1 MEKVLIF
8 GSTPESRDMAR
19 MLRRRGRQVV
29 VSVVSEC
36 GHSLLPV
43 GMVCHVG
50 RLDAK
55 AMLDFVRQ
63 EAPNRIVDA
72 THPYAVTA
80 HQNISNCA
88 ETLGI
93 PCERVHFADIKDAWR
108 DAVEWVATMQE
119 LKAAILREKAN
130 MLLGIG
136 RDVVPTEK
144 LDTDMHRLFAR
155 VTPTPE
161 AVAAV
166 TALGFPR
173 ENIIAMD
180 GPFSRELTMALLEQK
195 NITSVVVQDA
205 TDSDYL
211 YEMVIPALEKG
222 MHVIMY
228 GQK

>member
-29 VSVVSEC
+29 ISVVSEY
-36 GHSLLPV
+36 GRSLLPA

-50 RLDAK
+50 RLDAE
-55 AMLDFVRQ
+55 AMLAFVR
-63 EAPNRIVDA
+63 EVAPNRIVDA

-80 HQNISNCA
+80 HQNIQTCA
-88 ETLGI
+88 GTLGI
-93 PCERVHFADIKDAWR
+93 PLERVQFADIKDAWR
-108 DAVEWVATMQE
+108 DAVEWVPTIEGLRQ
-119 LKAAILREKAN
+119 AILREKAN

-155 VTPTPE
+155 ITPTPE
-161 AVAAV
+161 SVAAV